1 MREWLSAQAASGYL
15 TYDAATGAFTLP
27 PEQAMAFAREDSPVY
42 LAGGY
47 RLISSVFKD
56 RQKITERIRGGEGF
70 GWHEHDPELFA
81 GTEQFFRPGYRA
93 TRRRVA
99 ARARRCRAT
108 SSPPEPRWPTSAAD
122 TVCRPRHGA
131 GVPESTVHGF
141 DFHDASIE
149 RARDGGGRGVD
160 NAEFAV
166 ATARATPATYDLVC
180 FFDCLHD
187 MGDPVGAL
195 RMRAKRWPTTAP

>member
-1 MREWLSAQAASGYL
+1 MRERYVREWLSAQAASGYL

-93 TRRRVA
+93 NLVGEWLPALDGVVDKLSAGAKVA
-99 ARARRCRAT
+99 DIGCG
-108 SSPPEPRWPTSAAD
+108 
-122 TVCRPRHGA
+122 HGVSTTLIA
-131 GVPESTVHGF
+131 QAFPKSTVHGIRLSRCV
-141 DFHDASIE
+141 HRS
-149 RARDGGGRGVD
+149 GSGVGGRTRCRQRGVCRR
-160 NAEFAV
+160 V
-166 ATARATPATYDLVC
+166 
-180 FFDCLHD
+180 
-187 MGDPVGAL
+187 GDELPRPRIRPGLLL
-195 RMRAKRWPTTAP
+195 RLSA